1 MKLTLRHAIPTALAL
16 AAIAPA
22 AADASPR
29 QVVAFEAP
37 RELLS
42 WGERERTL
50 DEIQDFGVKQ
60 VRQLVYWE
68 EFAPRPNGKRKPRG
82 FDGADP
88 DDYPAGTWDRLDAL
102 IRDADVRGIDV
113 HINLTGPV
121 PRWATG
127 TKKGHLNRPNPRE
140 FRAWATAVGRRYGD
154 EVSTWSIWNE
164 PNHPRFLKPQYRKG
178 RPVSPGIYR
187 ALYREGVRGLKRTRA
202 NRGDTYLLGE
212 TAPRG
217 NSEVVFP
224 LDFFR
229 RMLCLKAN
237 YKRAKKCARLDA
249 DGYAHHAYTT
259 AKGPRFVPHDTDDV
273 TIGVLSRLTRALDR
287 AGVAGALPRGLPIY
301 LTEFGIQSRPDR
313 IQGVTFPKQA
323 AYMGIAEHMAYVNPR
338 VRSFSQYLMKDDK
351 PRQSRFNRYA
361 GFESGLRTRRGRKK
375 PAYRAFRL
383 PLAVENYGRSDVLW
397 GLVRPQ
403 REESKV
409 VVQVDRP
416 GGKTRWRKL
425 RELRTTSTGVYAMR
439 VTYRKG
445 QRYRVRWT
453 SPSGK
458 RFVGAPVRSY

>member
-154 EVSTWSIWNE
+154 AGLDLVDLERAE
-164 PNHPRFLKPQYRKG
+164 PPALPQAAVPQGPPGFARHLPR
-178 RPVSPGIYR
+178 
-187 ALYREGVRGLKRTRA
+187 
-202 NRGDTYLLGE
+202 
-212 TAPRG
+212 
-217 NSEVVFP
+217 
-224 LDFFR
+224 
-229 RMLCLKAN
+229 
-237 YKRAKKCARLDA
+237 
-249 DGYAHHAYTT
+249 
-259 AKGPRFVPHDTDDV
+259 
-273 TIGVLSRLTRALDR
+273 
-287 AGVAGALPRGLPIY
+287 ALPRGRPRPEAHAGQPRRHLPARRDRAAGQ
-301 LTEFGIQSRPDR
+301 LRGRLPARLLPADALPEGELQAREEVRAARRRRLRPPRLHDGQGPAVRPARHRRRHDR
-313 IQGVTFPKQA
+313 RAVAPHPRARPRGRGRRAPARAPDLPHGVRHPVAAGPHPGRDVPQAGGLHGDRGAHGLRQPARALVLAVPDEGRQA
-323 AYMGIAEHMAYVNPR
+323 APVAVQPLRGLRERPAHQARPQEAGLPR
-338 VRSFSQYLMKDDK
+338 V
-351 PRQSRFNRYA
+351 PA
-361 GFESGLRTRRGRKK
+361 AARG
-375 PAYRAFRL
+375 
-383 PLAVENYGRSDVLW
+383 
-397 GLVRPQ
+397 
-403 REESKV
+403 
-409 VVQVDRP
+409 
-416 GGKTRWRKL
+416 
-425 RELRTTSTGVYAMR
+425 RELRALGRPLGPGAAAARASR
-439 VTYRKG
+439 RWSS
-445 QRYRVRWT
+445 RWT
-453 SPSGK
+453 GRAARPA
-458 RFVGAPVRSY
+458 GASCAS